1 MQKARYRLQGL
12 RIGALPILNRFIARM
27 GLDEQLTL
35 AVKNPGYGDA
45 LLALLKNIL
54 DATAIRFAT
63 DHQPACQAT

>member
-1 MQKARYRLQGL
+1 
-12 RIGALPILNRFIARM
+12 M
-27 GLDEQLTL
+27 GLDEQLRL

-54 DATAIRFAT
+54 DATAIRFAI